1 LVLFTVQ
8 SNGFSIVARFD
19 SPVFWKVFAMNI
31 QESLQR
37 ILQEKD
43 QLAEMFYDYFLE
55 EYPELRPLFAKVDF
69 KRQRVLLTTALMV
82 VERGYTHPA
91 PAVEQYLQYLGTKHH
106 EFRVPKEAYAKWN
119 EAMLVTMQR
128 FHGEHWSEELAQQW
142 RSAIELAC
150 ELMFQGYEER
160 VTV

>member
-1 LVLFTVQ
+1 M
-8 SNGFSIVARFD
+8 
-19 SPVFWKVFAMNI
+19 WKVTPMNI
-31 QESLQR
+31 QESLQQ

-43 QLAEMFYDYFLE
+43 RLAEMFYDYFLE
-55 EYPELRPLFAKVDF
+55 ENPELRPLFANVDF
-69 KRQRVLLTTALMV
+69 SRQRILLTTGLMV

-106 EFRVPKEAYAKWN
+106 EFQVPKAAYAKWT

-128 FHGEHWSEELAQQW
+128 FHGEDWSEDLAQQW
-142 RSAIELAC
+142 RSAIEQAY

>member
-8 SNGFSIVARFD
+8 SGGFSTVALFCF
-19 SPVFWKVFAMNI
+19 PVFWKVIDMNI

-37 ILQEKD
+37 ILEEKD
-43 QLAEMFYDYFLE
+43 RLAEMFYDCFLE
-55 EYPELRPLFAKVDF
+55 EYPEVRPLFDNVDF

-106 EFRVPKEAYAKWN
+106 ELRVPKAAYAKWT

-128 FHGEHWSEELAQQW
+128 FHGEDWSEDLAQQW
-142 RSAIELAC
+142 RSAIEEAC